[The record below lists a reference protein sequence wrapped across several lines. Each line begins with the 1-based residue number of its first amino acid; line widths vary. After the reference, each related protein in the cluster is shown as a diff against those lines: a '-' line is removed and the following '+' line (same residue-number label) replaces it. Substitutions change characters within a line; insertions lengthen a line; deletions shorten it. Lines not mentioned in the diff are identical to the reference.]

1 MKAVELR
8 FSDTNSANDSSGKT
22 WGLDGGLFW
31 VVVAGG
37 CSSVALLLVLF
48 SALHCGL
55 TNSIVV
61 SAVPIAVALTYVFG
75 FRQGKPAGYDKD
87 LLDTCLNGSGL
98 TPNEYPTLRHPLA
111 PHDYVA
117 H

>member
-1 MKAVELR
+1 
-8 FSDTNSANDSSGKT
+8 
-22 WGLDGGLFW
+22 
-31 VVVAGG
+31 
-37 CSSVALLLVLF
+37 VALLLVLF

-55 TNSIVV
+55 TTSIVV

-75 FRQGKPAGYDKD
+75 FRQGKPAGYDTD

-98 TPNEYPTLRHPLA
+98 TPNAPPTLRHPLA